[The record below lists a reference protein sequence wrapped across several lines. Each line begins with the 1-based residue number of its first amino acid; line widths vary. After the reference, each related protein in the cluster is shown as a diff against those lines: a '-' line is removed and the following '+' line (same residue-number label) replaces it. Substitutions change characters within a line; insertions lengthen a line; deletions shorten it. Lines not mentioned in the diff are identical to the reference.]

1 MRVQW
6 FFVIK
11 NVAFIPF
18 QMNRGC
24 DNKQECQLQTHLRA
38 TRTLLEM
45 CEYASN

>member
-24 DNKQECQLQTHLRA
+24 DNKNVNYRLT
-38 TRTLLEM
+38 
-45 CEYASN
+45 YAQRGLS